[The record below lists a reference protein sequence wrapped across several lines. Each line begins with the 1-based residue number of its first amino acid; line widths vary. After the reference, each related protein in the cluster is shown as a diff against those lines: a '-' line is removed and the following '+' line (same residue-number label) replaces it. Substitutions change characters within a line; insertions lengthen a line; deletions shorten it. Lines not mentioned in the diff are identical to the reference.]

1 MPPSKN
7 ASLLRSLV
15 SEVDALASKVSK
27 REFPILLR
35 PIAEGRKVTSVD
47 FCPLLVD
54 AMLTTHSDGFRI
66 LLNSDGGRA
75 KELKERY
82 NNESKERT
90 MNPRLRFSI
99 AHELAHTFF
108 YNISKKS
115 PELAKTFTSGGGR
128 TALDNLERNCNTLAS
143 HLLLP
148 TSMFRSEFLRL
159 KEVTP
164 ETVLNF
170 ARKAGVSPQALL
182 LRLNKSDSLFIERYF
197 KGCIVLIEKHEDKI
211 VIRAIAKPKSLN
223 IARQLSLM
231 RSGETWKLKAHDG
244 SELNPVSLP
253 PTSFVI
259 LDVVTEMSKS
269 QKRYKIYIAETGSYD
284 GTTSFLVTF
293 EEN

>member
-1 MPPSKN
+1 
-7 ASLLRSLV
+7 
-15 SEVDALASKVSK
+15 LASKVSK

-75 KELKERY
+75 KELKEQY

-108 YNISKKS
+108 NDISKKS

-148 TSMFRSEFLRL
+148 TSMFRNEFLRL

-164 ETVLNF
+164 EPVLNF
-170 ARKAGVSPQALL
+170 AHKAGVSPQALL

-197 KGCIVLIEKHEDKI
+197 RGCIVLIEQHEDGIK
-211 VIRAIAKPKSLN
+211 IRAIAKPKSLN

-231 RSGETWKLKAHDG
+231 RSGEAWKLKAHDG
-244 SELNPVSLP
+244 SEINPVSLP
-253 PTSFVI
+253 PTSFAM

-269 QKRYKIYIAETGSYD
+269 QKRYKICVAETGRFE
-284 GTTSFLVTF
+284 GINSFLVTF

>member
-35 PIAEGRKVTSVD
+35 TIAEGRKVTSVD

-66 LLNSDGGRA
+66 LLNSDGGRS
-75 KELKERY
+75 KELKEQY
-82 NNESKERT
+82 NNESKVRIL
-90 MNPRLRFSI
+90 NPRLRFSI

-108 YNISKKS
+108 YDISKT
-115 PELAKTFTSGGGR
+115 PPQIAKTFTSGGRR

-143 HLLLP
+143 YLLLP
-148 TSMFRSEFLRL
+148 SSMFRNEFLRL
-159 KEVTP
+159 KEITP
-164 ETVLNF
+164 ESILNF
-170 ARKAGVSPQALL
+170 ARKAGVSLQALL
-182 LRLNKSDSLFIERYF
+182 LRLNKSDSLFIGRYYR
-197 KGCIVLIEKHEDKI
+197 GCIVLIEQHEDRTS
-211 VIRAIAKPKSLN
+211 VRAIAKPKSLN

-231 RSGETWKLKAHDG
+231 RSGETWKLKSYDG
-244 SELNPVSLP
+244 SEINPVSLP
-253 PTSFVI
+253 PTSFAM
-259 LDVVTEMSKS
+259 LDVVTEMSKN
-269 QKRYKIYIAETGSYD
+269 QKRYKICVAETGRFE
-284 GTTSFLVTF
+284 GINSFLVTF